1 MKSKQLKNKR
11 SHLPEEG
18 TLHNHYR
25 RVAGAFKYMS
35 NYMQNKP
42 TKLDW
47 KQYGYQKHNLLQQSS
62 LRMTSIQFDNKL
74 VLELLAIPGMKE
86 ITALSGYWTIV

>member
-35 NYMQNKP
+35 NYMQDKP

-47 KQYGYQKHNLLQQSS
+47 KQYGYQFDEETQSFTATIFKNDINPTVNLCCL
-62 LRMTSIQFDNKL
+62 TN
-74 VLELLAIPGMKE
+74 
-86 ITALSGYWTIV
+86 